1 MKHRGRD
8 TSHHV
13 YGLICDGALVL
24 LLVGG
29 LVGAA
34 RLRRRRHVLHHSG
47 GALGALCGN
56 VLEVLLKGRLC
67 HHHLLFVLVLI
78 VGELG
83 ALVVGV
89 VVVLVGARGG
99 LLRGRRIV
107 ARRLALACDL
117 RATSWDI
124 RR

>member
-1 MKHRGRD
+1 MRHRGRD
-8 TSHHV
+8 TGHHV
-13 YGLICDGALVL
+13 YGSICGGALVL

-56 VLEVLLKGRLC
+56 VLEVLLNGRLC
-67 HHHLLFVLVLI
+67 RHHLLFVLVLI

-83 ALVVGV
+83 ALFLAV
-89 VVVLVGARGG
+89 VVVLVGARG